1 MQSPNTDFRDKIAP
15 IFVLSQNTL
24 TGVKTRLSPPSW
36 RLNLCAKTSLIQPQ
50 VAAPELLASK
60 AKTPTY

>member
-1 MQSPNTDFRDKIAP
+1 MQNPNTGLEDKITF
-15 IFVLSQNTL
+15 IFVPPQNTL
-24 TGVKTRLSPPSW
+24 TGVKTSLSPPSW
-36 RLNLCAKTSLIQPQ
+36 RLNLCAKTSLIQLQ